1 MRRSLSLTQQN
12 ALWLVAAFVAFELV
26 AAVAVMAFLMLPMA
40 RRAAGDFGELL
51 ALSAETW
58 SELPP
63 GTRPAFERHLVEA
76 QGIEL
81 HVARRSTASS
91 AWKLARTIIWPSPSV
106 RASCSHGCA
115 RCCAG
120 RKRQRLRTPRR
131 SSSSAHIGWM
141 SGRGAC

>member
-12 ALWLVAAFVAFELV
+12 ALWLVAAFVALELV

-63 GTRPAFERHLVEA
+63 GDPAR
-76 QGIEL
+76 
-81 HVARRSTASS
+81 
-91 AWKLARTIIWPSPSV
+91 V
-106 RASCSHGCA
+106 RA
-115 RCCAG
+115 
-120 RKRQRLRTPRR
+120 TP
-131 SSSSAHIGWM
+131 
-141 SGRGAC
+141 GRGTWHRTARGAAGGTADE